1 MHFVNW
7 FEIPVYDIR
16 RAAAFYGAIYG
27 FQMETS
33 QNGEY
38 AMALFPAGA
47 GIGGALV
54 AGPGCTPSDVG
65 VLVYLNAGTDFDT
78 MLARVE
84 ISGGRVVMPRTF
96 ISEQSGSFAVFIDS
110 EGNRLAL
117 HEAPVPAPAPVF
129 VNDETAAPAQ
139 LESVPATTAGTTS
152 VSRSES
158 QRVKKRSANK
168 RR

>member
-1 MHFVNW
+1 MNFVSW
-7 FEIPVYDIR
+7 FEIPVYDIH

-33 QNGEY
+33 HNGDY
-38 AMALFPAGA
+38 TMAFFPAGA

-65 VLVYLNAGTDFDT
+65 VLVYLNAGTAFDD
-78 MLARVE
+78 MLAR
-84 ISGGRVVMPRTF
+84 IDLSGGRVVMPRTF

-117 HEAPVPAPAPVF
+117 HEAPAPALSSEPTPAPSPE
-129 VNDETAAPAQ
+129 D
-139 LESVPATTAGTTS
+139 SVPATA
-152 VSRSES
+152 VVAKSES
-158 QRVKKRSANK
+158 QRVKKRASNK

>member
-1 MHFVNW
+1 MNFVNW

-38 AMALFPAGA
+38 TMALFPAGA

-65 VLVYLNAGTDFDT
+65 VLVYLNAGSDFDAI
-78 MLARVE
+78 LARVE
-84 ISGGRVVMPRTF
+84 MSGGRVVMPRTF

-110 EGNRLAL
+110 EGNRMAL
-117 HEAPVPAPAPVF
+117 HEAPAPVF
-129 VNDETAAPAQ
+129 DNEPIAAPAQ
-139 LESVPATTAGTTS
+139 LESVPAIAAGTNS
-152 VSRSES
+152 ASRSES